1 MEGGGLAKFAS
12 WRIVAVER
20 LYVSGKREI
29 ERDNRT
35 RSEGILLSNRHETI
49 IIYICESIS
58 LSLRGIECVSGF
70 YLSK

>member
-49 IIYICESIS
+49 IIYIY
-58 LSLRGIECVSGF
+58 V
-70 YLSK
+70 

>member
-20 LYVSGKREI
+20 LYVSGEREI

-58 LSLRGIECVSGF
+58 LRGIECVSGF